1 MLRRGHVQAD
11 HVGSLVFK
19 IRIVARHVAFQ
30 AMGTDI
36 GWSQN
41 ALLRILAVTPT
52 RLASLRHDQ
61 WVEPSLGP
69 FLIAANIRACSLGVR
84 TDGCWPGCRSSI
96 SPAIPCAR
104 NRSFQREIVG
114 AVVSKTSWIFR

>member
-1 MLRRGHVQAD
+1 MLRRSQVQAD

-30 AMGTDI
+30 PMGTDI
-36 GWSQN
+36 GLSQN
-41 ALLRILAVTPT
+41 ALHRVLADAEATRQLTARPMGGTVVRAILE
-52 RLASLRHDQ
+52 RGQ
-61 WVEPSLGP
+61 YPSLQLG
-69 FLIAANIRACSLGVR
+69 CSYR
-84 TDGCWPGCRSSI
+84 RFWPGCRSSI

-114 AVVSKTSWIFR
+114 AVVPNISWIFR

>member
-1 MLRRGHVQAD
+1 MLRWSHVQAD
-11 HVGSLVFK
+11 QVGSLVFK

-36 GWSQN
+36 GLRQN
-41 ALLRILAVTPT
+41 ALHCVLADAETT
-52 RLASLRHDQ
+52 RQLTARPM
-61 WVEPSLGP
+61 VEPSLGP

-84 TDGCWPGCRSSI
+84 TDGFWPGCRSSI